1 MEHLCPSDLLTATI
15 SPRLADDAP
24 GSLDPFPPRR
34 GVSVGRH
41 GAPSPRW
48 WRRGFTALYQDGG
61 GRLPARASP
70 IRDPDRGGQAEAAAL
85 GVRERRER
93 LQSRA
98 RPPARPPARPLDGV
112 AAASALVTSA
122 KCCHLWGHQSYF
134 PAPQGHSAAPR
145 PVSPRPQG
153 PRVAPACPALPGG
166 HHYPRPVPLS
176 VLGGPAT
183 CFSGRPGGAYGNS
196 WRELNA
202 DVGGLWSCVFCL
214 IGGRAAGV
222 PGTLRAGQRTQ
233 LGAANVTTRGE
244 GSRRGAWM
252 RAPKGVEGEVRS
264 LG

>member
-1 MEHLCPSDLLTATI
+1 M
-15 SPRLADDAP
+15 
-24 GSLDPFPPRR
+24 
-34 GVSVGRH
+34 GRH

-48 WRRGFTALYQDGG
+48 WRCGFTALYQDGG

-85 GVRERRER
+85 GVQEQSGSER

-98 RPPARPPARPLDGV
+98 RPPARPLSGV
-112 AAASALVTSA
+112 AAASALVISA

-134 PAPQGHSAAPR
+134 PAPRSHSAAPR
-145 PVSPRPQG
+145 PASPRPQG

-166 HHYPRPVPLS
+166 HRHPRPVPLS

-214 IGGRAAGV
+214 IWGSTGGLWNPAGWATH
-222 PGTLRAGQRTQ
+222 PA
-233 LGAANVTTRGE
+233 RGSKCHDSEE

-252 RAPKGVEGEVRS
+252 RAPKGVLREVRS

>member
-153 PRVAPACPALPGG
+153 PRVAPACPARWAPLPS
-166 HHYPRPVPLS
+166 PRAPLS
-176 VLGGPAT
+176 PRGTGHVFLWET
-183 CFSGRPGGAYGNS
+183 RRRVREQLEGAE
-196 WRELNA
+196 R
-202 DVGGLWSCVFCL
+202 
-214 IGGRAAGV
+214 
-222 PGTLRAGQRTQ
+222 
-233 LGAANVTTRGE
+233 
-244 GSRRGAWM
+244 
-252 RAPKGVEGEVRS
+252 
-264 LG
+264 